1 LVCFSHGVSLRFGFF
16 ALLPAASTATPAARS
31 EFQAT
36 DIKSISFRR
45 ARQPRFPIEKG
56 SGIARV
62 WWLRQSHFGTIPD
75 LAICGTVPGR
85 PGIVAWRCSTAT
97 SALPRAEVVSFAR
110 TSVPGE
116 IYRRLPAW
124 RSVQLPTKAA
134 SRRRRRLDVPRQ
146 RRQVRGRPRF
156 VHLRFKISRFL
167 QQSPGNLGVPGCFGE
182 L

>member
-1 LVCFSHGVSLRFGFF
+1 MKGLAALSPMEAVAAMRPSCSRAILRVGLLFF
-16 ALLPAASTATPAARS
+16 
-31 EFQAT
+31 FF
-36 DIKSISFRR
+36 I
-45 ARQPRFPIEKG
+45 
-56 SGIARV
+56 
-62 WWLRQSHFGTIPD
+62 
-75 LAICGTVPGR
+75 
-85 PGIVAWRCSTAT
+85 
-97 SALPRAEVVSFAR
+97 PRAVPVVAFAR
-110 TSVPGE
+110 TTVPGE